1 MLKDE
6 CIFLPLWEFQSSE
19 RSQIRISRM
28 LFPKKE
34 KEFFNSQQYLKNLE
48 TKKEYAVEN
57 PKRIKIKN
65 DEEKYYVNSLITGF
79 DGNKF
84 RTKGLSIFRTQLPN
98 FIEAL
103 ENIRDGGYDEFI
115 NNFVHES
122 YLPNPKKNISDNLES
137 TSVPG
142 KKLSAA
148 GQKIV
153 DEIGTGKTKNI
164 EHVASKQKTDDD
176 VFADWELS
184 LSKEHQKEIKHL
196 IKSGWTKEEAKI
208 AFEAKYA
215 VDNLR

>member
-6 CIFLPLWEFQSSE
+6 CIFLDLWEFQSSE
-19 RSQIRISRM
+19 RALIKISRM
-28 LFPKKE
+28 IYPKKE
-34 KEFFNSQQYLKNLE
+34 KEFFNSQQYLKSLE
-48 TKKEYAVEN
+48 TKKEHAIEN

-79 DGNKF
+79 GGNKF
-84 RTKGLSIFRTQLPN
+84 RTKGFSIFRTQLPN

-103 ENIRDGGYDEFI
+103 ENIRDGGYDEYI
-115 NNFVHES
+115 NNIINES
-122 YLPNPKKNISDNLES
+122 YLPNSKKNTSDNLES

-153 DEIGTGKTKNI
+153 DEMGTGKIKNI
-164 EHVASKQKTDDD
+164 EHIASKQKTDDEI
-176 VFADWELS
+176 FADWLSS
-184 LSKEHQKEIKHL
+184 LSKEYQKEIGRI